1 MREVGIANP
10 GIHTKRIADVE
21 FVQHITCSLVRIQM
35 RLFARIE
42 LGVAALGIN
51 AVRLEIMMCVIN
63 SPLYAVQV
71 VGIITPL
78 NFSSYVLDSTG
89 QREFKSLLL
98 GTK

>member
-1 MREVGIANP
+1 
-10 GIHTKRIADVE
+10 
-21 FVQHITCSLVRIQM
+21 M

-51 AVRLEIMMCVIN
+51 AVRLEIMMRVIN
-63 SPLYAVQV
+63 APLNPVQV

-78 NFSSYVLDSTG
+78 NFSTYVLDSTG

-98 GTK
+98 GTKRKCIVGIGQNRIHEQLWINHTVPSQRSC